1 MAIKATRSISELA
14 NLGPKSS
21 AMLALAGIASLDE
34 LRAIG
39 AVAAY
44 LRVKRVSAGASLN
57 LLWALEGVL
66 SGRRWQD
73 VARDDRCR
81 LLLALDDA
89 QRRHG

>member
-39 AVAAY
+39 AAAAY

-57 LLWALEGVL
+57 LLWAIEGAL